1 VRDSWEKPEIYKLVK
16 RYQSRPEIS
25 FYNTGKDPYEMNDL
39 ARSKKHNQKIK
50 EMEKELKRWMKAQGD
65 PGILLDTK
73 KAHQAAKAG
82 NHLF

>member
-1 VRDSWEKPEIYKLVK
+1 
-16 RYQSRPEIS
+16 
-25 FYNTGKDPYEMNDL
+25 
-39 ARSKKHNQKIK
+39 
-50 EMEKELKRWMKAQGD
+50 MEKELKRWMKAQGD